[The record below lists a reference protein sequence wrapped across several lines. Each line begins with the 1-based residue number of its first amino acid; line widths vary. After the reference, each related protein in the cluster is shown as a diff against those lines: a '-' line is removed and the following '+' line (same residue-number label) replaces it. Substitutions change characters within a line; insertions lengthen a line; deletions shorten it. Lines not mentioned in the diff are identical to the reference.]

1 MYLQVG
7 VVTEEEEKDSKD
19 SGEEETKVWK
29 LFSMQGGKKDAFPLG
44 TKLKAVA
51 PYLTYPRLSGVML
64 PAEVDEV

>member
-1 MYLQVG
+1 MKTIFYARR
-7 VVTEEEEKDSKD
+7 
-19 SGEEETKVWK
+19 
-29 LFSMQGGKKDAFPLG
+29 KKDAFPLG

>member
-7 VVTEEEEKDSKD
+7 EVTEEEEKDPKD

-44 TKLKAVA
+44 TKLKAI
-51 PYLTYPRLSGVML
+51 GH
-64 PAEVDEV
+64 